1 MSKKSSGPVKWTVE
15 YTTSALKEIQ
25 ALDGSAKK
33 IIKKAI
39 EDKLMTEPLKFG
51 LPLRRTL
58 KNFFKLRVGDYRIIY
73 QIEDQE
79 VTVLVIKVGHRR
91 EVYEE

>member
-1 MSKKSSGPVKWTVE
+1 MSKKSNGPVKWTVE
-15 YTTSALKEIQ
+15 YATSALKEIQ

-51 LPLRRTL
+51 LPLRRSL

-73 QIEDQE
+73 QIENQE